1 MNITSLPFH
10 QLVKL
15 SGVLLIFL
23 SFATVSTHDFELHFV
38 NSDCMYLPSIYRD
51 IFQSNNSIDGWSF
64 NAAPNVFPDMFLYF
78 LLMAIT
84 NDFVA
89 SSILFAV
96 IQYLII
102 ATLVDRIFIKIHSNS
117 NTTQRTLVQL
127 MLLIPHTF
135 TVFTHDF
142 LLHFQFLSNAYHLGA
157 MVNTLLAW
165 YILIHLQEA
174 EARKNIYKWIPLYF
188 LFLFVASVSDKLF
201 WILFLAP
208 ALVYLIFYLQH
219 GKTKKLIILIS
230 SILVSF
236 LLSAI
241 TLNNI
246 RSTAPKIDSPFRNM
260 SFEYIDESWQHF
272 TRQIGELLAQIN
284 MKSFFLL
291 LVGFALIILIFK
303 SYRAF
308 IRLCSR
314 KKNSANQIQAV
325 FLSTSVLL
333 GLIAPILNGS
343 YEGDDCIRYNFPAMI
358 IALIALSYFIA
369 SKLSFHFPKITL
381 LLLLMLNG
389 TVLIAFLRKHDAFA
403 EKWYLYPQET
413 REIDALAAQHPL
425 KAGVALYWAAK
436 KNHMFNRSDLK
447 ILPILDNRGMYVHA
461 NNRNWYLFDEETQQQ
476 QTFNFAI
483 INYDEQ
489 IEALE
494 ARFQQKCE
502 IVQYGETRIMLTPE
516 FYFHPET
523 ELIELVKKPS

>member
-1 MNITSLPFH
+1 MNITSLPLH

-23 SFATVSTHDFELHFV
+23 SFATVSIHDFELQFM
-38 NSDCMYLPSIYRD
+38 NSDCMYLPSVYRD
-51 IFQSNNSIDGWSF
+51 IFQSNNNIDGWSF

-165 YILIHLQEA
+165 FFYLHIPKNDSSL
-174 EARKNIYKWIPLYF
+174 KNISRIILLN
-188 LFLFVASVSDKLF
+188 LFIYVASVSDKLF
-201 WILFLAP
+201 WLLFLAP
-208 ALVYLIFYLQH
+208 VFFEIVFDIINSKNKRKLFLALSF
-219 GKTKKLIILIS
+219 ILTF
-230 SILVSF
+230 ILSNW
-236 LLSAI
+236 
-241 TLNNI
+241 TLNSI
-246 RSTAPKIDSPFRNM
+246 RSTSPKIDSPFRNM
-260 SFEYIDESWQHF
+260 SSEHIPE
-272 TRQIGELLAQIN
+272 
-284 MKSFFLL
+284 SFFLFKEHMQVTL
-291 LVGFALIILIFK
+291 AEGNIKSIFIVLVSLSLIIGIINMTRMIIRYFKKSEHQDKYSVFIIASIF
-303 SYRAF
+303 
-308 IRLCSR
+308 
-314 KKNSANQIQAV
+314 
-325 FLSTSVLL
+325 L
-333 GLIAPILNGS
+333 GLIAPIANGS
-343 YEGDDCIRYNFPAMI
+343 YSGYDCIRYNFPAMI